1 VLINLVLTSLVIF
14 IMSFLEV
21 PRGVLEKIDFYRS
34 RFYWQSD
41 DHKKNID

>member
-21 PRGVLEKIDFYRS
+21 PRCVLEKIDFYRS

-41 DHKKNID
+41 YHKKI